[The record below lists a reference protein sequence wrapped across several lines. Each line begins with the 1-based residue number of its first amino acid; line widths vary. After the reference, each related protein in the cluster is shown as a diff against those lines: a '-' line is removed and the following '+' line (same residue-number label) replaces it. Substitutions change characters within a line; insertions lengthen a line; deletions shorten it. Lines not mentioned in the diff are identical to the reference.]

1 MRRLPV
7 SIFYFIVIL
16 HSVTAAG
23 PWKPGDGPLKTRWSK
38 DVSPNRV
45 LPDYPRPQMVRHDW
59 MNLNGLWQFD
69 TAAVNAAVPEGKNL
83 PGQILVPF
91 PFESALSGVMKSVD
105 HIWYRRTFTLPSYW
119 MNRRIMLHFGAVDW
133 ETMVYVNGKAFG
145 PHRGGYDAFTFDI
158 TDALKPAGE
167 QELIVKVVDPTDTGA
182 QPVGKQVRHPQGIFY
197 TSTTGIWQTVWLEP
211 VDEMQITSLQL
222 TPDIDNATLHASVEA
237 TRLGQVKVTVSDGR
251 RVAGE
256 ARGETGRDISV
267 PVPDPKLWS
276 PENPFLYSVNV
287 TLLSDGKQHDAVT
300 SYVGMRKVS
309 LGKDAKGRGTI
320 LLNNKEI
327 LLLGPL
333 DQGFWPDGLYR
344 APTDKALKYDIEME
358 KKLGFNMVRKHVKV
372 EPERW
377 YYWCDKLGLLVWQD
391 MPSPNPDNFKNTRT
405 PESDRQFEV
414 ELERMVKGLH
424 NHPSIMMWVV
434 FNEGW
439 GQFDTERLTK
449 KVKDMDPSRLVNN
462 ASGWTDYHVGDVSD
476 IHSYPGPGSPGPE
489 TRRAV
494 VLGEF
499 GGLGLPLPPHTWTI
513 ARNWGYQNLK
523 STQDLGLRYAEL
535 LEGVH
540 QLAVDSG
547 LCAAVYTQTTD
558 VETEVNGLMTYDR
571 EITKLN
577 PSLAADVSHDR
588 LPSPPRVLTSYR
600 LFIDTPSVPL
610 ATRKHEEIRYTLD
623 GSEPGRGSF
632 LYQNPV
638 KLTKTTTLKAYS
650 FGNRGQT
657 SRMVEATFTRKEP
670 HPAMSGGK
678 ELAPGARYRYYEGT
692 WQMLPDFA
700 TLSPKSSGTTD
711 SLVTGRIKTSGEKY
725 GVVYDGYL
733 RVPRDGVYRFFLLS
747 DDGSRLVIDRDTV
760 VNNDGIHWP
769 TEKVGE
775 IALRAGDHPFT
786 LSYFQGAGGQALGLS
801 YEGPGVLR
809 QPLPPSQLFH
819 E

>member
-1 MRRLPV
+1 MHRLPV
-7 SIFYFIVIL
+7 RIVCFIL
-16 HSVTAAG
+16 FLQAVTAAAT
-23 PWKPGDGPLKTRWSK
+23 WKPADGPLKTRWSR
-38 DVSPNRV
+38 DVSPDRV

-69 TAAVNAAVPEGKNL
+69 TSAVDAVVPVGKTL
-83 PGQILVPF
+83 PGEILVPF
-91 PFESALSGVMKSVD
+91 PIESSLSGVMKQVD
-105 HIWYRRTFTLPSYW
+105 HIWYRRTFKIPSYW
-119 MNRRIMLHFGAVDW
+119 MNRRMLLHFGAADW
-133 ETMVYVNGKAFG
+133 ETTVYVNGKTFG
-145 PHRGGYDAFTFDI
+145 PHKGGYDPFTFDI
-158 TDALKPAGE
+158 TDALRPDGE
-167 QELIVKVVDPTDTGA
+167 QELIVKVFDPTDSGA

-211 VDEMQITSLQL
+211 VDEIHITSLRL
-222 TPDIDNATLHASVEA
+222 TPDVDNAILHVSVAAAHPGE
-237 TRLGQVKVTVSDGR
+237 VKVTALDGG

-256 ARGETGRDISV
+256 SRGETGSDINV
-267 PVPDPKLWS
+267 PIPDPKLWT
-276 PENPFLYSVNV
+276 PENPFLYTVKI
-287 TLLSDGKQHDAVT
+287 TLSSGGKQHDAVT
-300 SYVGMRKVS
+300 SYAGIRKVS

-320 LLNNKEI
+320 LLNNQEI

-391 MPSPNPDNFKNTRT
+391 MPSPNPDNFKNART

-414 ELERMVKGLH
+414 ELERMVNGLH

-449 KVKDMDPSRLVNN
+449 NVKDMDPSRLVNN

-476 IHSYPGPGSPGPE
+476 IHSYPGPESPSPE

-513 ARNWGYQNLK
+513 ARNWGYQNLTT
-523 STQDLGLRYAEL
+523 TQDLTLRYAEL
-535 LEGVH
+535 LEAVR

-577 PSLAADVSHDR
+577 PSLASDINHDN
-588 LPSPPRVLTSYR
+588 LVSPPRVLAPNR
-600 LFIDTPSVPL
+600 LFIDSVSIPL
-610 ATRKHEEIRYTLD
+610 ATRKHEEIRYTTD
-623 GSEPGRGSF
+623 GSEPGRGSTF
-632 LYQNPV
+632 YRDPV
-638 KLTKTTTLKAYS
+638 KLSKTAALKAKS
-650 FGNRGQT
+650 FGSRGRS
-657 SRMVEATFTRKEP
+657 SRTIEATFTRTDP
-670 HPAMSGGK
+670 RPA
-678 ELAPGARYRYYEGT
+678 APGAKNLTRGARYRYYEGA
-692 WQMLPDFA
+692 WRMLPDFS
-700 TLSPKSSGTTD
+700 TLTPKSSGTTD
-711 SLVTGRIKTSGEKY
+711 SLVIGRIKASEDHFGI
-725 GVVYDGYL
+725 VYDGYL
-733 RVPRDGVYRFFLLS
+733 RIPRDGVYCFFLLS
-747 DDGSRLVIDRDTV
+747 DDGSRLVIDGDTV
-760 VNNDGIHWP
+760 VNNDGPHGP
-769 TEKVGE
+769 TEQRGE
-775 IALRAGDHPFT
+775 IALKAGDHPFI
-786 LSYFQGAGGQALGLS
+786 LSYFEDIGGEALELL
-801 YEGPGVLR
+801 YEGPGVPR
-809 QPLPPSQLFH
+809 EPISANQLFH